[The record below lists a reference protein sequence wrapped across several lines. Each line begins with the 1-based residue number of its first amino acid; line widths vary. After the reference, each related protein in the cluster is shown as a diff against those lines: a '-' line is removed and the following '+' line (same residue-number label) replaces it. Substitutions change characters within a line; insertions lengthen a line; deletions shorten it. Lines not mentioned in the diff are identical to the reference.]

1 MKNKLT
7 ILMPVYEIS
16 QFLSVAIDSL
26 KKQTFKD
33 YVCNILTPNLSED
46 DTRKLQNLISEDSRF
61 SIHKLSLS
69 GIAFALNYGLNI
81 TKTKYLARMDADD
94 ISHNSR
100 LEKQIDFLEKN
111 PGYVVVGCKVQL
123 VNGEGHVINNN
134 FKFFENNREIRKAL
148 RYRNPMCHPAL
159 VFRTE
164 TLLENKG
171 YLYGN
176 NCEDHE
182 LFLRIARNPNSKFKN
197 LSECLFSYRR
207 HDDQLTDIKYAK
219 NAYCNIAGFMF
230 TEFLLTFKLT
240 YLVGIFAYHPILR
253 KIRAKFK
260 NIK

>member
-1 MKNKLT
+1 
-7 ILMPVYEIS
+7 MPVYDIN
-16 QFLSVAIDSL
+16 QFLSIAIDSL

-33 YVCNILTPNLSED
+33 YVCNILTPNLSDD
-46 DTRKLQNLISEDSRF
+46 DTAKLQYLISKDSRF
-61 SIHKLSLS
+61 SIHKLSLG

-81 TKTKYLARMDADD
+81 TKSKYLARMDADD
-94 ISHNSR
+94 ISHSSR
-100 LEKQIDFLEKN
+100 LEKQIDFLDKN
-111 PGYVVVGCKVQL
+111 PDYVVVGCRVRL
-123 VNGEGHVINNN
+123 VNSKGNSTNND
-134 FKFFENNREIRKAL
+134 FKFFENDREIRKAL
-148 RYRNPMCHPAL
+148 KYRNPMCHPAL
-159 VFRTE
+159 IFRTE
-164 TLLENKG
+164 TLLQNKG

-197 LSECLFSYRR
+197 LPEFLFSYRR

-230 TEFLLTFKLT
+230 TEFMLTFNFN
-240 YLVGIFAYHPILR
+240 YLIGVFAYHPILR